1 MGYSTSERGN
11 SLEDRSRFDQR
22 DIYIRQLDRI
32 LNRYPL
38 ALAHLSQFKVK
49 IIKNTERVETKM
61 YDIEDEYEYDDEIQN
76 TTSIKEIVVCFVGT
90 LT

>member
-1 MGYSTSERGN
+1 MVIRLLNE
-11 SLEDRSRFDQR
+11 EIVQDRSRFDQR
-22 DIYIRQLDRI
+22 VIYIRQLDRI

-49 IIKNTERVETKM
+49 KTTEREM

-76 TTSIKEIVVCFVGT
+76 MTSIKEIVVCFVGT

>member
-1 MGYSTSERGN
+1 
-11 SLEDRSRFDQR
+11 
-22 DIYIRQLDRI
+22 
-32 LNRYPL
+32 
-38 ALAHLSQFKVK
+38 
-49 IIKNTERVETKM
+49 M